1 MLLLL
6 LLLLLLPPD
15 GVVVEVSL
23 EGLLVLGVEEA
34 GPELEQPARM
44 EHTIAADKRSAANF
58 LLIKIPP

>member
-1 MLLLL
+1 M
-6 LLLLLLPPD
+6 
-15 GVVVEVSL
+15 VVEVSL